1 MVRGKEIWAGSCQL
15 GGDGFIM
22 YAVIALHNYW
32 HQGIITQ
39 GNTGSVIY
47 INCAWYGDIRGFF
60 FFWFFFLLSSF
71 FLQSGVSLVKQ
82 FVVSVGLPGKIKVI
96 NKIRAEALDS
106 LLSRRRYDVS
116 GMTVV
121 LFFQEGRCIFS

>member
-39 GNTGSVIY
+39 GNTGSIS
-47 INCAWYGDIRGFF
+47 ISRAWYGGIGV
-60 FFWFFFLLSSF
+60 FFLLFSF
-71 FLQSGVSLVKQ
+71 FLQSRVSLVKEI
-82 FVVSVGLPGKIKVI
+82 VVSVGLPGKIKVI

-116 GMTVV
+116 GMKVV
-121 LFFQEGRCIFS
+121 LFFKKGGVYFHDF